1 MVGVDEEVEGPVDDR
16 SHRRRRAS
24 VYAMVLSGFPV
35 FLSRSVLRYVCVCS
49 RGEKRR
55 QSPHNPIWTCEC
67 SICIRCMES
76 IERPQRLVFYR
87 SLGRELTPP

>member
-1 MVGVDEEVEGPVDDR
+1 MSRGKRGKEVRVVGVDEEVEGPVDDR

-55 QSPHNPIWTCEC
+55 QSPTISFGHANVQ
-67 SICIRCMES
+67 S
-76 IERPQRLVFYR
+76 VYDA
-87 SLGRELTPP
+87 